1 MPGRWCTVSP
11 APRPAGPQ
19 QLRLRRTSIPIHTTI
34 ITSTATIILQVL
46 RSLLSRLKNSIDTSL
61 TTAVTVSS
69 VSIWLR
75 ARKKQRSPSFRWRLR
90 LQRMHRSFL
99 HPLNCYS
106 REARGNL
113 ERLRPD
119 RTLGRYRCSLF
130 CVSPTGCSIRAVNRD
145 GCSRT
150 RATVLS

>member
-1 MPGRWCTVSP
+1 MPGRRCTVSP
-11 APRPAGPQ
+11 APRPADPQ
-19 QLRLRRTSIPIHTTI
+19 QLRLRRTGMPIHTTI
-34 ITSTATIILQVL
+34 ITSTATVILQVL
-46 RSLLSRLKNSIDTSL
+46 RSLLNPLKNSIDTSRM
-61 TTAVTVSS
+61 TAVTVSS

-75 ARKKQRSPSFRWRLR
+75 ARKNQRSPSFRWRLR
-90 LQRMHRSFL
+90 FQRMHRLFL

-150 RATVLS
+150 RAIVLS